1 MSATVKI
8 GPVTLDAPLVT
19 APMAGFTDRIFRRLA
34 REAGA
39 ALTYTEMISAQG
51 LIYQSKATWAL
62 LDLKDEPGP
71 VAVQLFGREPEI
83 LARATKMAVAAGAA
97 LVDLNMGCPTPKI
110 VKNGEGA
117 ALMRDLPLA
126 ADIVAAMVEA
136 AGPVPVTVKMRK
148 GWDEDSVNVVEV
160 ARAVVEAG
168 AKAVAV
174 HGRTRSQFYSGRAD
188 WDCIRRVKEA
198 VPVPVIGN
206 GDVRT
211 PADAL
216 AMLEQT
222 GCDAVMVGRAA
233 VGNPWLLSAIRAAF
247 EGRPLPP
254 PPDVAERMAMAIR
267 HLNMMVEAK
276 GEKTAV
282 KEMRKVL
289 ACYIKG
295 LPGAARLRQHLFTL
309 DTAGEVIGALE
320 AYTRDYYQKKV
331 RAPHAH

>member
-8 GPVTLDAPLVT
+8 GPVTLAAPLVT
-19 APMAGFTDRIFRRLA
+19 APMAGFSDRIFRLLA

-83 LARATKMAVAAGAA
+83 LARATKLAVAAGADII
-97 LVDLNMGCPTPKI
+97 DLNMGCPTPKI

-126 ADIVAAMVEA
+126 AAIVAAMVEA

-148 GWDEDSVNVVEV
+148 GWDEDSVNVIEA
-160 ARAVVEAG
+160 ARAVVKAG
-168 AKAVAV
+168 AAAVAI

-188 WDCIRRVKEA
+188 WDCIRQVKEA

-206 GDVRT
+206 GDIRT
-211 PADAL
+211 PADAV
-216 AMLEQT
+216 AMLELT

-233 VGNPWLLSAIRAAF
+233 IGNPWLLAAIRARL
-247 EGRPLPP
+247 EGRPEPP
-254 PPDVAERMAMAIR
+254 PPAVATRMATAIR
-267 HLNMMVEAK
+267 HFKMMVELK

-289 ACYIKG
+289 ACYLRG
-295 LPGAARLRQHLFTL
+295 LPGAARLRQHLYTL
-309 DTAGEVIGALE
+309 DTAAEVISTLT
-320 AYTRDYYQKKV
+320 AYSCD
-331 RAPHAH
+331 

>member
-1 MSATVKI
+1 MSMSATVKI
-8 GPVTLDAPLVT
+8 GPVTLAAPLVT
-19 APMAGFTDRIFRRLA
+19 APMAGFTDRIFRHLA
-34 REAGA
+34 RKAGA

-62 LDLKDEPGP
+62 LDVKDEPGP
-71 VAVQLFGREPEI
+71 VTVQLFGREPEI
-83 LARATKMAVAAGAA
+83 LARATKLAVAAGADI
-97 LVDLNMGCPTPKI
+97 VDLNMGCPTPKI

-126 ADIVAAMVEA
+126 AAIVAAMVEA

-148 GWDEDSVNVVEV
+148 GWDENSVNVIEA

-168 AKAVAV
+168 AAAVAI
-174 HGRTRSQFYSGRAD
+174 HGRTRSQFYSGQAD

-206 GDVRT
+206 GDIRT
-211 PADAL
+211 PADAV

-233 VGNPWLLSAIRAAF
+233 IGNPWLLTAIRTRL
-247 EGRPLPP
+247 EGRSEPP
-254 PPDVAERMAMAIR
+254 PPDVATRMAMAIR
-267 HLNMMVEAK
+267 HLNMMVELK
-276 GEKTAV
+276 GEKKAV

-289 ACYIKG
+289 ACYLRG
-295 LPGAARLRQHLFTL
+295 LPGAARLRQHLYTL
-309 DTAGEVIGALE
+309 DTAAEVIATLN
-320 AYTRDYYQKKV
+320 AYSREYLD
-331 RAPHAH
+331 RHASE

>member
-8 GPVTLDAPLVT
+8 GPVTLAAPLVT
-19 APMAGFTDRIFRRLA
+19 APMAGFSDRIFRLLA

-83 LARATKMAVAAGAA
+83 LARATKLAVAAGADI
-97 LVDLNMGCPTPKI
+97 VDLNMGCPTPKI

-126 ADIVAAMVEA
+126 AAIITAMVEA

-148 GWDEDSVNVVEV
+148 GWDEDSVNVIE
-160 ARAVVEAG
+160 AAQAVVEAG
-168 AKAVAV
+168 AAAVAI

-188 WDCIRRVKEA
+188 WDGIRQVKEA

-206 GDVRT
+206 GDIRT
-211 PADAL
+211 PEDAV

-233 VGNPWLLSAIRAAF
+233 IGNPWLLTAIRARL
-247 EGRPLPP
+247 EGRPVPP
-254 PPDVAERMAMAIR
+254 PPDVATRIATAIR
-267 HLNMMVEAK
+267 HLNMMVELK

-289 ACYIKG
+289 ACYIRG
-295 LPGAARLRQHLFTL
+295 LPGAARLRQHLYTL
-309 DTAGEVIGALE
+309 DTAAEVIATLT
-320 AYTRDYYQKKV
+320 AYSQHDPVDR
-331 RAPHAH
+331 RE

>member
-1 MSATVKI
+1 LSMSATVKI
-8 GPVTLDAPLVT
+8 GPVTLAAPLVT
-19 APMAGFTDRIFRRLA
+19 APMAGFTDRIFRHLA
-34 REAGA
+34 RKAGA

-62 LDLKDEPGP
+62 LDVKDEPGP
-71 VAVQLFGREPEI
+71 VTVQLFGREPEI
-83 LARATKMAVAAGAA
+83 LARATKLAVAAGADI
-97 LVDLNMGCPTPKI
+97 VDLNMGCPTPKI

-126 ADIVAAMVEA
+126 AAIVAAMVEA

-148 GWDEDSVNVVEV
+148 GWDENSVNVIEA

-168 AKAVAV
+168 AAAVAI
-174 HGRTRSQFYSGRAD
+174 HGRTRSQFYSGQAD

-206 GDVRT
+206 GDIRT
-211 PADAL
+211 PADAV

-233 VGNPWLLSAIRAAF
+233 IGNPWLLTAIRTRL
-247 EGRPLPP
+247 EGRSEPP
-254 PPDVAERMAMAIR
+254 PPDVATRMAMAIR
-267 HLNMMVEAK
+267 HLNMMVELK
-276 GEKTAV
+276 GEKKAV

-289 ACYIKG
+289 ACYLRG
-295 LPGAARLRQHLFTL
+295 LPGAARLRQHLYTL
-309 DTAGEVIGALE
+309 DTAAEVIATLN
-320 AYTRDYYQKKV
+320 AYSRVYPG
-331 RAPHAH
+331 RPHV

>member
-1 MSATVKI
+1 MSMSATVKI
-8 GPVTLDAPLVT
+8 GPVTLAAPLVT
-19 APMAGFTDRIFRRLA
+19 APMAGFTDRIFRHLA
-34 REAGA
+34 RKAGA

-62 LDLKDEPGP
+62 LDVKDEPGP
-71 VAVQLFGREPEI
+71 VTVQLFGREPEI
-83 LARATKMAVAAGAA
+83 LARATKLAVAAGADI
-97 LVDLNMGCPTPKI
+97 VDLNMGCPTPKI

-126 ADIVAAMVEA
+126 AAIVAAMVEA

-148 GWDEDSVNVVEV
+148 GWDENSVNVIEA

-168 AKAVAV
+168 AAAVAI
-174 HGRTRSQFYSGRAD
+174 HGRTRSQFYSGQAD

-206 GDVRT
+206 GDIRT
-211 PADAL
+211 PADAV

-233 VGNPWLLSAIRAAF
+233 IGNPWLLTAIRTRL
-247 EGRPLPP
+247 EGRSEPP
-254 PPDVAERMAMAIR
+254 PPDVATRMAMAIR
-267 HLNMMVEAK
+267 HLNMMVELK
-276 GEKTAV
+276 GEKKAV

-289 ACYIKG
+289 ACYLRG
-295 LPGAARLRQHLFTL
+295 LPGAARLRQHLYTL
-309 DTAGEVIGALE
+309 DTAAEVIATLN
-320 AYTRDYYQKKV
+320 AYSRVYPG
-331 RAPHAH
+331 RPHV

>member
-8 GPVTLDAPLVT
+8 GPVTLAAPLVT
-19 APMAGFTDRIFRRLA
+19 APMAGFSDRIFRHLA

-62 LDLKDEPGP
+62 LDVKDEPGP

-83 LARATKMAVAAGAA
+83 LARATKLAVAAGADI
-97 LVDLNMGCPTPKI
+97 VDLNMGCPTPKI

-126 ADIVAAMVEA
+126 AAIVAAMVAA

-148 GWDEDSVNVVEV
+148 GWDADSVNVIEA

-168 AKAVAV
+168 AAAVAI

-206 GDVRT
+206 GDIGT
-211 PADAL
+211 PADAV
-216 AMLEQT
+216 AMLELT

-233 VGNPWLLSAIRAAF
+233 IGNPWLLTAIRARL
-247 EGRPLPP
+247 EGRPVPP
-254 PPDVAERMAMAIR
+254 PPDVATRMAMAIR
-267 HLNMMVEAK
+267 HFNMMVELK

-289 ACYIKG
+289 ACYLRG
-295 LPGAARLRQHLFTL
+295 LPGAARLRQHLYTL
-309 DTAGEVIGALE
+309 DTAAEVIATLT
-320 AYTRDYYQKKV
+320 AYKIT
-331 RAPHAH
+331 